1 MKIKPYQLKIMT
13 VLFFVLLMNGFI
25 LTGSVR
31 ADKDEALQTAKNY
44 LDSMPFSRTALEE
57 LLLFSGYS
65 FEEAEYA
72 VDNSGADWKE
82 MAAQSAAFYLS
93 STDYSK
99 NGLIRQLESAA
110 EGYTHEEAVY
120 GVEKAGKDVNWFEM
134 AERRAAFY
142 LRSNV
147 FSENGL
153 IRQLE
158 SESVGFTHEEAVHGV
173 QSVSQDIDWNEM
185 AVRRAQMFLDSGTF
199 SENGLI
205 HQLESPTVGFTH
217 EQAVYAVG
225 VVGKNVDWNEMAVR
239 KAQDYLRIMTVS
251 RRELIEYLESVS
263 EGFTHDQAV
272 YGADNAGVAWSDMIK
287 VLTENIDNI
296 FPIRGLEETYTY
308 IEPIAYSDMGPETAL
323 RTVVIDGKRTVH
335 LFANP
340 DTVHDYVYM
349 NRINSGYLQN
359 FLLTMDITVEDA
371 YPTDQAGCFIGY
383 LNEQAAARNEEVDTQ
398 VFLVVDGSGAG
409 FYKKTA
415 DSEHGTFTRI
425 SDQPLDVYHL
435 MLIRFTGQ
443 TYAFINSEY
452 AGQFNDTNT
461 GPSQLVF
468 GNAVYANGE
477 SAVCSFD
484 NMLVRKVNN

>member
-147 FSENGL
+147 FSEIG
-153 IRQLE
+153 
-158 SESVGFTHEEAVHGV
+158 
-173 QSVSQDIDWNEM
+173 
-185 AVRRAQMFLDSGTF
+185 RA
-199 SENGLI
+199 
-205 HQLESPTVGFTH
+205 HV
-217 EQAVYAVG
+217 
-225 VVGKNVDWNEMAVR
+225 
-239 KAQDYLRIMTVS
+239 
-251 RRELIEYLESVS
+251 
-263 EGFTHDQAV
+263 
-272 YGADNAGVAWSDMIK
+272 
-287 VLTENIDNI
+287 
-296 FPIRGLEETYTY
+296 
-308 IEPIAYSDMGPETAL
+308 
-323 RTVVIDGKRTVH
+323 
-335 LFANP
+335 
-340 DTVHDYVYM
+340 
-349 NRINSGYLQN
+349 
-359 FLLTMDITVEDA
+359 
-371 YPTDQAGCFIGY
+371 
-383 LNEQAAARNEEVDTQ
+383 
-398 VFLVVDGSGAG
+398 
-409 FYKKTA
+409 
-415 DSEHGTFTRI
+415 
-425 SDQPLDVYHL
+425 
-435 MLIRFTGQ
+435 
-443 TYAFINSEY
+443 
-452 AGQFNDTNT
+452 
-461 GPSQLVF
+461 
-468 GNAVYANGE
+468 
-477 SAVCSFD
+477 
-484 NMLVRKVNN
+484 